1 MCVCMCV
8 MCHVSV
14 YVCVCVS
21 VCVYSIIWYMSCD
34 RERVCVL
41 CMLCGMGVLRY
52 DDVYTSTPT

>member
-1 MCVCMCV
+1 MCVC
-8 MCHVSV
+8 
-14 YVCVCVS
+14 